1 MKQLIIDKIDRLVNK
16 GYKVEDSKIGYKIG
30 EIHAYTDSDFFPAF
44 RVEKTDLED
53 KESKEIYAY
62 LRSIYKK
69 QFIEY
74 LKGD

>member
-1 MKQLIIDKIDRLVNK
+1 MKTLIKNKIDRLVSQ

-44 RVEKTDLED
+44 LVEKTDLED
-53 KESKEIYAY
+53 KESKEIYSY
-62 LRSIYKK
+62 LQSIYKQ